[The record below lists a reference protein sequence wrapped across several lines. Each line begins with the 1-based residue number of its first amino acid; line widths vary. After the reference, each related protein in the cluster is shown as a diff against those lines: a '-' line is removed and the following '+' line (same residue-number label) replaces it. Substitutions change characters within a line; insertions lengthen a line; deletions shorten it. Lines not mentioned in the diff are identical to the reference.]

1 MRRSE
6 NNNTRLEARV
16 DELQRT
22 VAELRAELAEESL
35 RLRNILQ
42 LVYDREP
49 EMRERVHA
57 LRATPEYERA
67 YTEPEPLVSV
77 VIPTWDRYQLLLER
91 SLPSV
96 FAQTYPNLEIVIVGD
111 HAPPEAEDAVRSLDD
126 PRIRYANLE
135 RRGPYP
141 DDAVDLWHV
150 AGVPPRNEAVRLAR
164 GQWIAPLDDDDAFG
178 PDHVERLLALA
189 RRERAEVAYGK
200 LRCLMND
207 GSSFDIGE
215 FPPRLTQFGWQGA
228 VFHAGLRFFEMELAN
243 SLFHSPSD
251 WSLCRR
257 MLRAGVRFAMV
268 NDVVVDHWESRAST
282 TYHEA
287 QL

>member
-1 MRRSE
+1 MFGRRDSE
-6 NNNTRLEARV
+6 RLEAAV
-16 DELQRT
+16 EELQRS
-22 VAELRAELAEESL
+22 VAELRAELAEESM

-57 LRATPEYERA
+57 LRAKPEYDRA
-67 YTEPEPLVSV
+67 YTDPEPLVSV
-77 VIPTWDRYQLLLER
+77 IIPTWDRYHLLVER
-91 SLPSV
+91 ALPSV
-96 FAQTYPNLEIVIVGD
+96 FAQTYPNLEVVIVGD
-111 HAPPEAEDAVRSLDD
+111 HAPPEAEAAIRALDD
-126 PRIRYANLE
+126 PRIHYANLE
-135 RRGPYP
+135 RWGPYP
-141 DDAVDLWHV
+141 EDLIDRWHV
-150 AGVPPRNEAVRLAR
+150 AGVPPRNQAVRLAR
-164 GQWIAPLDDDDAFG
+164 GAWIAPLDDDDVFV

-189 RRERAEVAYGK
+189 RTERAEVAYGK
-200 LRCLMND
+200 LHCLMND

-215 FPPRLTQFGWQGA
+215 FPPRRTQFGWQGA

-243 SLFHSPSD
+243 WLFHSPSD

-268 NDVVVDHWESRAST
+268 DDVVVDHYESRAST
-282 TYHEA
+282 TYDEA